1 MLLSILRTITDF
13 TVLVTR
19 LIVEELTDE
28 QRMALIDRFIRLQ
41 GLNNVFDFGLHDLLM
56 ILITILIIVSWRAW
70 CRANRWPY
78 R

>member
-28 QRMALIDRFIRLQ
+28 QRMALIDQFMRLE
-41 GLNNVFDFGLHDLLM
+41 GLDAAFEFDLHDLLM
-56 ILITILIIVSWRAW
+56 ILIIVLIIIFWSAW
-70 CRANRWPY
+70 GKSERWPY